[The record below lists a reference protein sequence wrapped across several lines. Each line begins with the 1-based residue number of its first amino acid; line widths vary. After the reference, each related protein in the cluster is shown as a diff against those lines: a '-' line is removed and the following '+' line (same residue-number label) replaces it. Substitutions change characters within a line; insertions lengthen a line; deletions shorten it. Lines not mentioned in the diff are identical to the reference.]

1 MSLGLKGLRNTTA
14 ECTKQ
19 THRKV
24 KEGNTK
30 HTESQRGTKQ
40 NKTKQ
45 NTQKVTEGQHKTY
58 SNTQKV
64 KGTTQNTESYRRP
77 CNTKHV
83 QTHRNL
89 KGRRC
94 IINMRWFAKYL

>member
-30 HTESQRGTKQ
+30 HTESQRD
-40 NKTKQ
+40 KTKQ

-64 KGTTQNTESYRRP
+64 KEGQHKTQKVTEGHAIQNTY
-77 CNTKHV
+77 KH
-83 QTHRNL
+83 TET
-89 KGRRC
+89 
-94 IINMRWFAKYL
+94 

>member
-40 NKTKQ
+40 NKTHRKLKRDNTKHRKLQ
-45 NTQKVTEGQHKTY
+45 KAMQYKTRTNTQK
-58 SNTQKV
+58 
-64 KGTTQNTESYRRP
+64 
-77 CNTKHV
+77 
-83 QTHRNL
+83 L
-89 KGRRC
+89 KGKK
-94 IINMRWFAKYL
+94 MYYKYEVVCQVFITLLMYLSIF